1 MDRNTEDRFA
11 SLAGQKLLE
20 GTTTADDEQDWEEL
34 LRKHPQL
41 MARWQKIQQMDQLL
55 KNLPEDVRSSVQT
68 RLDQKKRSPKRFF
81 LPGAALAALVL
92 IAFYFTGRKNE
103 PVPPVQLVRLEQKAG
118 SCLVA
123 GKALQPGIDLTGAD
137 LAAPAFCV
145 LGIAGENSFHL
156 TLAAGTRLRISQT
169 NGIHIVLDQGQVL
182 LEEKDRPENRKTSL
196 TIGDVR
202 ATLTGTRIA
211 GRVEGQRAHFQV
223 LEGEVRLQQSLL
235 NLKSTASIEARR
247 EALEDILGSAPI
259 TLVANQESTLELGNL
274 REKQRLLQEIHLLLE
289 RSADLEQ
296 VKAWKELLAPAT
308 QGMLSPAE
316 PPRIQQISPAE
327 RESIARRFLAADS
340 AVLPPPIEKNLYI
353 HLSDGSIIAGEILTT
368 DPDYRIRTTDGRL
381 LSIPSESVVRITSD
395 P

>member
-11 SLAGQKLLE
+11 SLAGLKLLE
-20 GTTTADDEQDWEEL
+20 GTTTADEQDWEEL
-34 LRKHPQL
+34 LGKHPQL

-55 KNLPEDVRSSVQT
+55 KNLPEDVRSAVHT

-92 IAFYFTGRKNE
+92 FAFYFTGRKNE
-103 PVPPVQLVRLEQKAG
+103 TVPPVQLVRFEQTAG
-118 SCLVA
+118 NCLAA

-156 TLAAGTRLRISQT
+156 TLAAGTRLRIGQT

-202 ATLTGTRIA
+202 ATLTGTRLA
-211 GRVEGQRAHFQV
+211 GRVEGHRAHFQV

-235 NLKSTASIEARR
+235 NLTSTASIETKR
-247 EALEDILGSAPI
+247 EALEDILGSSEI
-259 TLVANQESTLELGNL
+259 MLVANQESTLELGNL
-274 REKQRLLQEIHLLLE
+274 REKRRLLQEIHLLLE

-296 VKAWKELLAPAT
+296 IKAWKELLAPAA
-308 QGMLSPAE
+308 QGMLSQAE
-316 PPRIQQISPAE
+316 PPRIQKISATE
-327 RESIARRFLAADS
+327 RESIARRFPGTGNP
-340 AVLPPPIEKNLYI
+340 VLPRTAEKNLYI

-368 DPDYRIRTTDGRL
+368 DPDYRIRTRDGRL
-381 LSIPSESVVRITSD
+381 LSIPSDSVVRITSD